1 MPDTGWEAM
10 SLGGRDRQQLSE
22 TSSVGS
28 QRVPTGQFA
37 KTACPPEE
45 GPLSPC
51 NVPWTGHF

>member
-1 MPDTGWEAM
+1 M

-45 GPLSPC
+45 GTLSPC
-51 NVPWTGHF
+51 DVPWTGHF